1 MPPSPLRAKLA
12 ASTFPSPARSS
23 GKPRLERGQP
33 RGPDHQ
39 QARAPR
45 PGERQVRQPGE
56 RDRCADRGRKRRQPR
71 LRNLH
76 HGPDDARRG
85 DGRHRDHP
93 RPGLV
98 RRRGAREARRT
109 RDGAV
114 RGRIMPRKVT
124 AFSNTTVKRLRSL
137 RDKKARRA
145 EGLFLAEGLRILT
158 EARDSG
164 RLPEIV
170 AFSAEGAKHPLAA
183 QIIAATEAAG
193 GDAIET
199 SADILAKMSGKD
211 NPQMLLGAYRQPD
224 TSLELIERSN
234 APLWIV
240 AQALRDPGN
249 IGTILRTGDAVG
261 AGGLILIDDSA
272 DPFSVEAVRASMGA
286 VFTQDVAS
294 ARWPEFVAWLRSGDG
309 QLVGT
314 SLKATQDYLEAE
326 YREPCFL
333 LIGNEQQGLPA
344 DYEAECDLLVKIPMA
359 GRADSLNAA
368 MATAVMAFSIKSS
381 WR

>member
-1 MPPSPLRAKLA
+1 
-12 ASTFPSPARSS
+12 
-23 GKPRLERGQP
+23 
-33 RGPDHQ
+33 
-39 QARAPR
+39 
-45 PGERQVRQPGE
+45 
-56 RDRCADRGRKRRQPR
+56 
-71 LRNLH
+71 
-76 HGPDDARRG
+76 
-85 DGRHRDHP
+85 
-93 RPGLV
+93 
-98 RRRGAREARRT
+98 
-109 RDGAV
+109 
-114 RGRIMPRKVT
+114 MPRQVT
-124 AFSNTTVKRLRSL
+124 AFSNATVKLLRSL

-170 AFSAEGAKHPLAA
+170 AFSPEGAKHPLAA
-183 QIIAATEAAG
+183 EIIAATEAAG
-193 GDAIET
+193 GDAVET
-199 SADILAKMSGKD
+199 TPDILSKMSGKD

-224 TSLELIERSN
+224 TSLERIDRTK

-261 AGGLILIDDSA
+261 AGGLILVDDSA

-286 VFTQDVAS
+286 IFTQAVAT
-294 ARWPEFVAWLRSGDG
+294 ARWPEFIGWLRSGEG

-314 SLKATQDYLEAE
+314 SLKATENYLETE
-326 YREPCFL
+326 YRCPCFL
-333 LIGNEQQGLPA
+333 LIGNEQQGLPS

-368 MATAVMAFSIKSS
+368 MATAVMAFAITAS

>member
-1 MPPSPLRAKLA
+1 
-12 ASTFPSPARSS
+12 
-23 GKPRLERGQP
+23 
-33 RGPDHQ
+33 
-39 QARAPR
+39 
-45 PGERQVRQPGE
+45 
-56 RDRCADRGRKRRQPR
+56 
-71 LRNLH
+71 
-76 HGPDDARRG
+76 
-85 DGRHRDHP
+85 
-93 RPGLV
+93 
-98 RRRGAREARRT
+98 
-109 RDGAV
+109 
-114 RGRIMPRKVT
+114 MPREVT
-124 AFSNTTVKRLRSL
+124 AFSNSTVKLLRSL

-183 QIIAATEAAG
+183 GIISAVEAAG
-193 GDAIET
+193 GEAIET
-199 SADILAKMSGKD
+199 TPDILSKMSGKD
-211 NPQMLLGAYRQPD
+211 NPQMLLGAYRQPG
-224 TSLELIERSN
+224 TSLDAVDRST
-234 APLWIV
+234 ASLWIV

-261 AGGLILIDDSA
+261 AGGLILIDDCA
-272 DPFSVEAVRASMGA
+272 DPYSVEAVRASMGA
-286 VFTQDVAS
+286 IFTQQVAT
-294 ARWPEFVAWLRSGDG
+294 ARWPEFIAWLRGCDG

-326 YREPCFL
+326 YRQPCFL

-344 DYEAECDLLVKIPMA
+344 DYEGECDLLVKIPME

-368 MATAVMAFSIKSS
+368 MAAAVMAFAIRAS

>member
-1 MPPSPLRAKLA
+1 
-12 ASTFPSPARSS
+12 
-23 GKPRLERGQP
+23 
-33 RGPDHQ
+33 
-39 QARAPR
+39 
-45 PGERQVRQPGE
+45 
-56 RDRCADRGRKRRQPR
+56 
-71 LRNLH
+71 
-76 HGPDDARRG
+76 
-85 DGRHRDHP
+85 
-93 RPGLV
+93 
-98 RRRGAREARRT
+98 
-109 RDGAV
+109 
-114 RGRIMPRKVT
+114 MPREVT
-124 AFSNTTVKRLRSL
+124 AFSNSTVKLLRSL
-137 RDKKARRA
+137 RDKKARRS
-145 EGLFLAEGLRILT
+145 EGLFLAEGLRILA

-183 QIIAATEAAG
+183 EIIAATEAAG

-199 SADILAKMSGKD
+199 SADILSKMSGKD
-211 NPQMLLGAYRQPD
+211 NPQMLIGAYRQPD
-224 TSLELIERSN
+224 SALDAVDRSQ

-249 IGTILRTGDAVG
+249 LGTILRTGDAVG

-286 VFTQDVAS
+286 VFTQQIAA
-294 ARWPEFVAWLRSGDG
+294 ARWPEFLAWLRSGEG

-314 SLKATQDYLEAE
+314 SLKATQDYLAAE
-326 YREPCFL
+326 YRKPCFL

-368 MATAVMAFSIKSS
+368 MAAAVMAFTIKAS
-381 WR
+381 WS